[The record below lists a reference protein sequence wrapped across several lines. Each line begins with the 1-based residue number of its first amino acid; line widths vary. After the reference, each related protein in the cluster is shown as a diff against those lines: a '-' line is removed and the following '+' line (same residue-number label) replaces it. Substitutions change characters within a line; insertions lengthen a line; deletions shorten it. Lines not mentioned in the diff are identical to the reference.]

1 MRPSPRYA
9 AIVVLAAIV
18 TLSAVRA
25 AAAPATDEYI
35 RGYAAAILT
44 RDFRVRAPSLR
55 VSRGVVHIASPD
67 LASVDR
73 AAVVAALGAI
83 DGVTG
88 VIVLDDQ
95 PPASAVSVAVTS
107 VTAAAP
113 AAPAAPL
120 LLDTGFMPG
129 GLLFRP
135 LLADPRWPHFSLGY
149 RKYFDEDD
157 FDSVVAGSIGE
168 NLPLYRWT
176 TSTAGSRF
184 FNSRSTS
191 TPDIPCM
198 RMSSTATS
206 TGSFAASSTASSPL
220 LATSTR

>member
-129 GLLFRP
+129 GLLFHR
-135 LLADPRWPHFSLGY
+135 RIRTGCW
-149 RKYFDEDD
+149 R
-157 FDSVVAGSIGE
+157 
-168 NLPLYRWT
+168 
-176 TSTAGSRF
+176 
-184 FNSRSTS
+184 SRSS
-191 TPDIPCM
+191 WRCPW
-198 RMSSTATS
+198 
-206 TGSFAASSTASSPL
+206 
-220 LATSTR
+220 